1 MTKLQTLKPR
11 VQRANL
17 MKVATLSVDHHVERM
32 TGRRL
37 QERNDRYRQAHP
49 LCECCERKGII
60 RAVAEVDHRTPL
72 HLGGPDTWENLQGLC
87 KECHDEKSAQEA
99 RDRAEGAAMHITS
112 HKFTEPVL
120 A

>member
-1 MTKLQTLKPR
+1 MKLQTLKPR

-17 MKVATLSVDHHVERM
+17 MRVTTLSVDHHVERM

-37 QERNDRYRQAHP
+37 QERNARYRNTHP
-49 LCECCERKGII
+49 LCECCERKGVI
-60 RAVAEVDHRTPL
+60 RAVAEIDHRIPL
-72 HLGGPDTWENLQGLC
+72 HLGGPDTWDNLQGLC

-99 RDRAEGAAMHITS
+99 MDRAEGAAMNVIS
-112 HKFTEPVL
+112 HHNKEPVL